1 MSGIVPNSLELYPE
15 YCVTSLMW
23 TLCRLRWVRGGEWT
37 MANQLYVKSGE
48 SPLVTLAG
56 WKAGKQA
63 TLSKITKI
71 KKRALLPKVPVFKCQ
86 KWHFE
91 CPNLQTDPKNL
102 AKHPPKW
109 WGRVVVDAFPFSGE
123 YQANF

>member
-1 MSGIVPNSLELYPE
+1 
-15 YCVTSLMW
+15 
-23 TLCRLRWVRGGEWT
+23 

-86 KWHFE
+86 KMALRV
-91 CPNLQTDPKNL
+91 PKSKNGLKNL

-109 WGRVVVDAFPFSGE
+109 WGRHLVHAFPFSGE